1 MIITPVTFPFIT
13 KIPVGSDV
21 NGTLNTILNIHIR
34 KWTGTAT
41 CIVFKKKK
49 KLNKIVR
56 YLNTIFST
64 TQE

>member
-13 KIPVGSDV
+13 QIPVGSDV
-21 NGTLNTILNIHIR
+21 NGTLNTILNIHIL

-41 CIVFKKKK
+41 CIVFFFKKKV
-49 KLNKIVR
+49 NKIVR